1 MAAKDQPL
9 SDRVE
14 IIAKLLDEQ
23 ARAHINEMP
32 EGMAFAYGYSI
43 GVLLNEVRKLREQN
57 K

>member
-1 MAAKDQPL
+1 MTGKDQPL
-9 SDRVE
+9 SDRIE

-23 ARAHINEMP
+23 VRAHIDEMP

-43 GVLLNEVRKLREQN
+43 GALLNEVRKLREQN